1 MMGDARSM
9 LLGCLEKFKGDA
21 RSPGE
26 HTHWPPP
33 PPHLNGSVLSGSQA
47 HVEWGAGQKH
57 CCSCMMGDA
66 RSMLLGC
73 LEKFKGDARSP
84 GEHTHWPPPLPH
96 LNGSVLSGP
105 QAHVGL
111 GAGQKHCFS
120 CMRSHWSIW

>member
-1 MMGDARSM
+1 MLGDARSM

-33 PPHLNGSVLSGSQA
+33 LPHLNGSVLSGSQA

-96 LNGSVLSGP
+96 LNGSVLSGS
-105 QAHVGL
+105 QAHVEW
-111 GAGQKHCFS
+111 GAG
-120 CMRSHWSIW
+120 

>member
-1 MMGDARSM
+1 M
-9 LLGCLEKFKGDA
+9 LLEKFKGDA

-33 PPHLNGSVLSGSQA
+33 LPHLNGSVLSGSQA

-84 GEHTHWPPPLPH
+84 GEHSHWPPPLPH
-96 LNGSVLSGP
+96 LNGSVLSGS
-105 QAHVGL
+105 QAHVEW
-111 GAGQKHCFS
+111 GAGQKHCCS
-120 CMRSHWSIW
+120 CMMGD